1 MSEKQEI
8 IQREVGFQWRISIK
22 KTIRTPKEGSKY
34 DDVTEAE
41 ATLSGNEEHYERAV
55 AMLSRAKD
63 EVLKVLSETS

>member
-22 KTIRTPKEGSKY
+22 KTTRKPKEGSKY

-41 ATLSGNEEHYERAV
+41 ATLSGNEETYEIAAAGLNAGRSTI
-55 AMLSRAKD
+55 LEILRKTD
-63 EVLKVLSETS
+63 